1 MIELEVYAPGVREL
15 SKVLELDHSLSEIGG
30 LRCKVDRN
38 HDLVYLEF
46 DEPVTTNV
54 TQLQVI
60 FRRVGLV
67 PRFVGEIAAE
77 LRGTEE

>member
-1 MIELEVYAPGVREL
+1 MIELEVYAPGVRDL
-15 SKVLELDHSLSEIGG
+15 DRVLELDHSLSEISG

-38 HDLVYLEF
+38 HDIVYLEF
-46 DEPVTTNV
+46 DEPVTTSA

-67 PRFVGEIAAE
+67 PRFVGQMPPE
-77 LRGTEE
+77 LRGEEG